1 MTRST
6 NNPMPLGRQLREAR
20 RSARLNAQELA
31 RRAGLSPAAV
41 YNVERRDRGG
51 RTRTLM
57 KLASA
62 LGLTLRIPD
71 LVALSKQRGLS
82 EAKLAELAKI
92 AFDTVRSVLSNPLS
106 GNVRSFEK
114 VCAALDHPLDLV
126 V

>member
-1 MTRST
+1 
-6 NNPMPLGRQLREAR
+6 
-20 RSARLNAQELA
+20 
-31 RRAGLSPAAV
+31 
-41 YNVERRDRGG
+41 
-51 RTRTLM
+51 M